1 MKASFNKVI
10 IALFFLSLT
19 VSCAKRADISV
30 RMNGV
35 LMPKEIQ
42 NSILSSGENKKIRVV
57 WYYYRTHNKTF
68 RSQGISE
75 VIQEEQPLD
84 FFQMPKELPS
94 DTSQVGIRII
104 VYNPYFLRF
113 RISVLDGSSKEEK
126 KVYDGIKE
134 NHEVVLTGPIVKDRQ
149 CQVSARIEL
158 IGKNGSFV
166 ADSAD
171 IGDLVYSISSSKSD

>member
-1 MKASFNKVI
+1 MKKIIIAI
-10 IALFFLSLT
+10 IALLFIAVT

-30 RMNGV
+30 KVNGV
-35 LMPKEIQ
+35 LMPREIQ
-42 NSILSSGENKKIRVV
+42 NSILSSDENKKIKVV
-57 WYYYRTHNKTF
+57 WYYYRTHNKTI

-84 FFQMPKELPS
+84 FQMPKELPS

-126 KVYDGIKE
+126 KIYDGIKE
-134 NHEVVLTGPIVKDRQ
+134 NHEVILTGPIAKDRQ
-149 CQVSARIEL
+149 CRISARVDL

-171 IGDLVYSISSSKSD
+171 IGDLVYSINSSKSD